1 MIAVAGIN
9 YQSAGF
15 EVLSRISAAKRQ
27 AGLRSDA
34 ISGMVWVQTCNR
46 LEIYADLNLHCRKAA
61 EKLLLQQLGPD
72 LPKKI
77 TYLHFEDDAVLHLFK
92 VAAGL
97 DSAIVGEDQVL
108 HQLKL
113 AFKQSACQHLNTPL
127 LNKLF
132 HKAFATGK
140 NVRTHTNLNK
150 GNISAASIAAELLQ
164 SFRQEYPALKGTPV
178 LIIGAGETG
187 ALVTEILVK
196 KGFTQIMV
204 WNRTAAKAKKLANEF
219 GVTAIA
225 VKSLADCYSKSSMVV
240 VAIQKQTP
248 ALDFSIN
255 GQPGVKRIL
264 IDLSMPLQV
273 QEAANSADSF
283 VYNLE
288 GITAIRTSNTAKRKE
303 AIDDALQLVWASFHE
318 FKAWKEQEWVGQTLQ
333 QWKVLLTQI
342 QERQLK
348 SFTRQHPDADQET
361 LSLFARDLSAQM
373 LKQLA
378 WTIRQQEKEG
388 SEGQQWSRLL
398 SSVEPYEQLN

>member
-15 EVLSRISAAKRQ
+15 ETLSRISAAKRQ
-27 AGLRSDA
+27 AELRSDA

-46 LEIYADLNLHCRKAA
+46 IEVYADLNLHCRKAA
-61 EKLLLQQLGPD
+61 EKLLLQQLGPG

-77 TYLHFEDDAVLHLFK
+77 TYLHFEDDAILHLFK

-108 HQLKL
+108 HQLKI
-113 AFKQSACQHLNTPL
+113 AFKQSADQHLNTPL

-132 HKAFATGK
+132 HKAFETGK
-140 NVRTHTNLNK
+140 NVRTHTKLNK
-150 GNISAASIAAELLQ
+150 GNISAASIAAELLDSFKKEYRLQQ
-164 SFRQEYPALKGTPV
+164 SEPV

-187 ALVTEILVK
+187 ALITEILVN
-196 KGFTQIMV
+196 KGFQQVMV

-219 GVTAIA
+219 GVAAIP
-225 VKSLADCYSKSSMVV
+225 VKSLADYYSTSSMVV
-240 VAIQKQTP
+240 VAIQKEKP
-248 ALDFSIN
+248 VIDFSQVSQS
-255 GQPGVKRIL
+255 GHKRII
-264 IDLSMPLQV
+264 IDLSMPRQV
-273 QEAANSADSF
+273 EETENSANNF
-283 VYNLE
+283 IYNLE
-288 GITAIRTSNTAKRKE
+288 SITAISSGNSAKRNE

-333 QWKVLLTQI
+333 QWKILLNQI

-348 SFTRQHPDADQET
+348 SFSRRHPQADLET
-361 LSLFARDLSAQM
+361 LSLFAQDLSAQM

-398 SSVEPYEQLN
+398 SAVEPYEQLN